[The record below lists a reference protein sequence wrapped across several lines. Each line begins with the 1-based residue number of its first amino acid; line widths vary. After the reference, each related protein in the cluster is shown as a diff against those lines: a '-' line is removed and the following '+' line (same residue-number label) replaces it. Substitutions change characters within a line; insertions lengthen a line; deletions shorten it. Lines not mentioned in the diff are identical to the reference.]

1 MLDVDTFADEIFG
14 FHAQQAIEK
23 ALKAWIATT
32 GHDYPLTHNLTVLLA
47 QMEEQ
52 GLSVGKFRRLVQFN
66 AFAVQFRYGQYESL
80 EGALDRPATFERL
93 TNSWTMLRQLLAA
106 FPNRRDA
113 GSPR

>member
-14 FHAQQAIEK
+14 FHAQQAIQK

-32 GHDYPLTHNLTVLLA
+32 GHDYPLTHNLIVLLA

-66 AFAVQFRYGQYESL
+66 AFAVQFRYGQCENL
-80 EGALDRPATFERL
+80 EGALDRPATIQEVDEL
-93 TNSWTMLRQLLAA
+93 VDYVASVIGGLPESA
-106 FPNRRDA
+106 
-113 GSPR
+113 